1 MDRFNKHGQPIE
13 LLDDIM
19 YTSGIT
25 WVNAGISTKNT
36 TDSYQ
41 VASLS
46 LVSSPDFFVSAAA
59 GMLYCKLLSPA
70 RVLEW
75 MLVDGLKKNLYWA
88 PAPEKESAFIQ

>member
-1 MDRFNKHGQPIE
+1 MERFNKSGQPIE
-13 LLDDIM
+13 LMDDIM

-36 TDSYQ
+36 TDSWQ

-46 LVSSPDFFVSAAA
+46 LVSSPDFFVSSAA

-88 PAPEKESAFIQ
+88 PAPEKETAFIQ